1 MKIRQILRRLTQTGL
16 ALGLAAAAAA
26 QTGPALA
33 DNFESGAIDTAI
45 WDQRVAGDATI
56 AVEVTEGAHGRY
68 ALHIHYPDMAARS
81 YAFVVANHLPGS
93 VAKHYFGRAYMKI
106 APGVGTTH
114 NPLIFSGEPGWP
126 LSKFQEIGTS
136 RGLWMPSYQENK
148 STRGNGRGE
157 ITYRADVGPPLDR
170 WFLIEWEFSDDP
182 SCITMWIDGE
192 KLPINMADRKVET
205 VTFDWPKGSGN
216 VSGLIGE
223 GYKEIGFGA
232 RVWGAPPEGFDVYYD
247 DIVIDTKRIGPAK

>member
-1 MKIRQILRRLTQTGL
+1 MNLSKNLRLLTQAGL
-16 ALGLAAAAAA
+16 MLGLAASAAA
-26 QTGPALA
+26 QSGPALSE
-33 DNFESGAIDTAI
+33 NFESGTINAAV
-45 WDQRVAGDATI
+45 WDQRVEGTATI
-56 AVEVTEGAHGRY
+56 AVEAAEGAYGSY
-68 ALHIHYPDMAARS
+68 ALHVHYPAMAARS
-81 YAFVVANHLPGS
+81 YAFVVANHLPAS

-106 APGVGTTH
+106 TPGVGTTH

-126 LSKFQEIGTS
+126 LSKFNEIGTS

-170 WFLIEWEFSDDP
+170 WFLIEWEFSDAP
-182 SCITMWIDGE
+182 SSISMWIDGE
-192 KLPINMADRKVET
+192 KLPINMADQKVDT

-216 VSGLIGE
+216 VSGLVGE

-232 RVWGAPPEGFDVYYD
+232 RVWGAPPAGFDVYYD
-247 DIVIDTKRIGPAK
+247 DIVIDAKRIGPAK